1 MVISSEFFTPECR
14 STKIVSVRECTTIRW
29 LKALAALSLTC
40 LFGSCND
47 FKNVVCNWGKNCF
60 KLLPALA
67 SNKATVSRIADL
79 MFHVYRSFKIRMRGP
94 VMFNTGDVNPS
105 FAATF
110 TTSPQP

>member
-67 SNKATVSRIADL
+67 NNKATVSKIADL

-94 VMFNTGDVNPS
+94 VIFNTGDVNPS